1 MGKSPQGARPRQG
14 VAAAGAK
21 RGKGPAK
28 GAEGAGRPSQ
38 DYRADARRL
47 LQSPEARASVATI
60 LSDPKNKN
68 FAPLFRFLH
77 ERAFG
82 REPLSAELKVPSTLT
97 IRVVREDRR

>member
-1 MGKSPQGARPRQG
+1 MGKSVGGKRPPAG
-14 VAAAGAK
+14 AAAGK
-21 RGKGPAK
+21 GRGKGPAK
-28 GAEGAGRPSQ
+28 GAEGAGRPSAA
-38 DYRADARRL
+38 YRDEARRL
-47 LQSPEARASVATI
+47 LNSQGAKASVKAI
-60 LSDPKNKN
+60 LEDPKNKN